1 MANYCTSNFLGVQY
15 SQYSDTSYVA
25 LWRIIRI
32 FNSFRC
38 IPLSIS
44 VYTNRLKGTNC
55 TYHRKGMTITYVKKR
70 LHNDNFSQKLNGLK
84 SILIKDKL
92 IILTVNSWRNVFAW
106 NKYLDR
112 GAEEQ
117 MVVHCHVLG
126 NTLTKQVI
134 DFTMSVEDIRL
145 ITYLSQVCFCMI
157 SN

>member
-1 MANYCTSNFLGVQY
+1 MIIVRGFSDKALNSSWNSKSKLETSWLVQTMVHLYSFDRQYCFKNVPIHTSNLLGIQY
-15 SQYSDTSYVA
+15 SQCSDTSYVA

-92 IILTVNSWRNVFAW
+92 LILTVNS
-106 NKYLDR
+106 
-112 GAEEQ
+112 
-117 MVVHCHVLG
+117 
-126 NTLTKQVI
+126 
-134 DFTMSVEDIRL
+134 
-145 ITYLSQVCFCMI
+145 
-157 SN
+157 